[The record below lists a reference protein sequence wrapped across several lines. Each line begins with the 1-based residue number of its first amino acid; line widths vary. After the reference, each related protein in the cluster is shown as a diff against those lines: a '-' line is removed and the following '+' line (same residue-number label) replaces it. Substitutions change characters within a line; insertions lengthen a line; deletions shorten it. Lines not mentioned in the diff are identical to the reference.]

1 MSETMPEKSKNGV
14 TIKVATRDK
23 TGYDRLRKGGNV
35 RRNVYSFTPFLFYK
49 IKMSRFF
56 TARYL

>member
-1 MSETMPEKSKNGV
+1 MTETMPGNSKNGV

-35 RRNVYSFTPFLFYK
+35 RGNVCIALHRFCFTK
-49 IKMSRFF
+49 
-56 TARYL
+56 